1 MFNDAMDRIEKYTSL
16 FGSLELNYSSDDS
29 VSLEFRA
36 RVTSIS
42 VIAKLGRSGVLVY
55 KMRKTCSIMKNDEW
69 RGYCSVETL
78 FESLRNFVMMV
89 AGYEAFFQ
97 DAPHTQDRERN
108 TEFAERL
115 VVYKAKFIDKCRD
128 LLIAKYSSLKGKQF
142 GNDHPFLP
150 QSIHIDKC
158 PAHVRRM
165 TLGQLS
171 RHVLGRDTK
180 ASRKLLIRLLSSMRY
195 VRYPAI
201 RDLIRQRKAS
211 PEMVDRLIQVSDCI
225 PALTSNSI
233 VLASRDGFRADD
245 IIDTAFL
252 SDDVVWNEFCYPMI
266 TKGSSHG
273 HALRE
278 ILSTFEQAYRIC
290 PELTPRKSANLCL
303 KYNKVDMVRVLS
315 SFLYK
320 ASDIK
325 LTYHSFF
332 EGGEFNFANDDATWR
347 MRTPKDSIEL
357 ADAGEELSNC
367 LQSYRKR
374 HNEDSFILLIYRN
387 DKLYAAAQARVT
399 DLFVQQLY
407 KACNRPLSVNEQA
420 GLVSYISNS
429 PVLKRYKDTF
439 IKGSEMEEEK
449 NSKVSLKQIERAL
462 EFRNQEREVPIT
474 AALPMLELPY

>member
-1 MFNDAMDRIEKYTSL
+1 
-16 FGSLELNYSSDDS
+16 
-29 VSLEFRA
+29 
-36 RVTSIS
+36 
-42 VIAKLGRSGVLVY
+42 
-55 KMRKTCSIMKNDEW
+55 
-69 RGYCSVETL
+69 
-78 FESLRNFVMMV
+78 
-89 AGYEAFFQ
+89 
-97 DAPHTQDRERN
+97 
-108 TEFAERL
+108 
-115 VVYKAKFIDKCRD
+115 
-128 LLIAKYSSLKGKQF
+128 
-142 GNDHPFLP
+142 
-150 QSIHIDKC
+150 
-158 PAHVRRM
+158 
-165 TLGQLS
+165 
-171 RHVLGRDTK
+171 
-180 ASRKLLIRLLSSMRY
+180 
-195 VRYPAI
+195 
-201 RDLIRQRKAS
+201 
-211 PEMVDRLIQVSDCI
+211 
-225 PALTSNSI
+225 
-233 VLASRDGFRADD
+233 
-245 IIDTAFL
+245 
-252 SDDVVWNEFCYPMI
+252 
-266 TKGSSHG
+266 
-273 HALRE
+273 
-278 ILSTFEQAYRIC
+278 
-290 PELTPRKSANLCL
+290 
-303 KYNKVDMVRVLS
+303 MVRVLLS
-315 SFLYK
+315 SFLHK